1 MTDIRRHTPPDSRER
16 ESRNNWWT
24 GTKRWTRYWYL
35 RVMRQK
41 STPRQLAA
49 ALALGV
55 FIGAL
60 PIMPLQSVVVIALAF
75 LFKINKLA
83 AWLATCYSNA
93 LTMAP
98 FYYFLF
104 KVGNAVMPFHGL
116 TLDVNKLEMTQL
128 IESGWD
134 LYIVMF
140 AGGLIVGIPATILT
154 YFVSLKA
161 IRAYRR
167 RRALKVLRKS
177 SGM

>member
-1 MTDIRRHTPPDSRER
+1 MTDIRRHPPVSSSKSKKAD
-16 ESRNNWWT
+16 WWT
-24 GTKRWTRYWYL
+24 GSKRWTRYWFL

-41 STPRQLAA
+41 STPKQLAA
-49 ALALGV
+49 ALALGM

-60 PIMPLQSVVVIALAF
+60 PIMPLQSVAVIALAIVF
-75 LFKINKLA
+75 RVNKLA

-104 KVGNAVMPFHGL
+104 QVGNAVLPFEGL

-128 IESGWD
+128 IEAGWD

-140 AGGLIVGIPATILT
+140 AGGLIFGIPATLLT
-154 YFVSLKA
+154 YFLSLYA

-167 RRALKVLRKS
+167 KRAIKLLRK
-177 SGM
+177 GTGA